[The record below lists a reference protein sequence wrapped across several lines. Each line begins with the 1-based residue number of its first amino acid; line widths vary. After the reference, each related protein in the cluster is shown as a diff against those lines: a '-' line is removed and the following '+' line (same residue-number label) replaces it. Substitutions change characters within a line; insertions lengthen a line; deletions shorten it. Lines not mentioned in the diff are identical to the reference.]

1 MLLPVSY
8 LLMSLSSEAKNISA
22 NQISSTYLN
31 SRLRYNYL
39 ILQFSKNKRPPYWN
53 STYGFEISIIPPH
66 NRYVILHHAA
76 QFHPNWTTNAETW
89 RHINF
94 QNGGRGASILLTV
107 SYLLMSTAFRRSK
120 STSKPNFVDI
130 SQYYSWL
137 RYNYFRLGFRPFH
150 SNQVVIL
157 HQAAEFRPN
166 RTSVRYGKWRHVD
179 FQDGSRQPCCICFGV
194 TADHLQ
200 SAFRGL
206 NSLLKSLVRP
216 INNYGDIAMNRFCHL
231 GLKSAYSRPL
241 KNGSR

>member
-1 MLLPVSY
+1 
-8 LLMSLSSEAKNISA
+8 MSLSSEAKNISA

-31 SRLRYNYL
+31 LRLRYNYL

-120 STSKPNFVDI
+120 STSKPNFADI

-166 RTSVRYGKWRHVD
+166 RPPYATENDVMSIFKMAAVSHVV
-179 FQDGSRQPCCICFGV
+179 FALGV

-231 GLKSAYSRPL
+231 GLKPAYSRPL